1 MQCRTLTLSLEVR
14 AFPPL
19 CHGGI
24 DIHETNH
31 NTIIKNWMTDQN
43 QLSEQL
49 QLLELLRKRRA
60 NRLLEPPGDRGLR
73 RLAELGSRRGRL
85 AVQDNETLMLQLVAL
100 SLVGQTRG
108 DTFAVALDKRDAY
121 NFTFVLATNR
131 RQTPA
136 DEDRARRFFDV
147 AASAD
152 SARDLLLFAV
162 GSSSRKLNARFAKL
176 RRTILQCLPAVRRLA
191 QRYRWPQNDLRRR
204 AQELLPAMR
213 AKFGDDIPL
222 PALYVKI
229 LQTLARA
236 VSQNHPFH
244 ESPSDDDYDRL
255 VDILNMATFML
266 STRFV
271 SWMARAKS
279 DSHSDPMA
287 ILERRL
293 YRVAQY
299 TMGAT
304 SLLEMRRTL
313 PRNGEALPYVW
324 AVVGG
329 EPLTVEDIFLLR
341 TPLEVAR
348 ELDARWTESTL
359 RKKLANLDQWFPF
372 ASPRIHAELRLIASC
387 NRGFL
392 DPSFDTYDPR
402 KPAAVRIASS
412 HDVCTLC
419 ALWVT
424 VYNRHFGTRF
434 KVFPMG
440 GSGKLDRNW
449 AFVLS
454 PRERPDQD
462 VSELVYELLENELE
476 RLQDASGASWGAVLR
491 SLTSWTCLIKP
502 NEVRAGTPSSSC
514 VVVREDAVT
523 QI

>member
-1 MQCRTLTLSLEVR
+1 
-14 AFPPL
+14 
-19 CHGGI
+19 
-24 DIHETNH
+24 
-31 NTIIKNWMTDQN
+31 MTDQN

-60 NRLLEPPGDRGLR
+60 NRSLEPPSDRGLG
-73 RLAELGSRRGRL
+73 RLAELGNRRGRL

-108 DTFAVALDKRDAY
+108 DTFAVALDKRDAS

-131 RQTPA
+131 TQTPA

-152 SARDLLLFAV
+152 SVRALLLFAV
-162 GSSSRKLNARFAKL
+162 GSSSRKMNVRLAKL
-176 RRTILQCLPAVRRLA
+176 RRSVVQCLPAVRRLV

-204 AQELLPAMR
+204 AQELLPVMH
-213 AKFGDDIPL
+213 AKFGNIPL

-229 LQTLARA
+229 LQTLARTM
-236 VSQNHPFH
+236 SQNHPFH
-244 ESPSDDDYDRL
+244 DSPSNDDYDRL
-255 VDILNMATFML
+255 VDILNMTTFML

-271 SWMARAKS
+271 SWMAKS
-279 DSHSDPMA
+279 GRHSEPMA
-287 ILERRL
+287 VLERML

-299 TMGAT
+299 MMGAT

-313 PRNGEALPYVW
+313 PRNGEALPYAW
-324 AVVGG
+324 AVVAG
-329 EPLTVEDIFLLR
+329 EPHTVEDIFLLR

-348 ELDARWTESTL
+348 ELDARWTESRL
-359 RKKLANLDQWFPF
+359 RTKLANLGQWVPF

-387 NRGFL
+387 NRTFL

-424 VYNRHFGTRF
+424 VYNRNFGTRF

-440 GSGKLDRNW
+440 GSGKMDRNW
-449 AFVLS
+449 AFALS

-462 VSELVYELLENELE
+462 VSELVCELLENELE
-476 RLQDASGASWGAVLR
+476 RLQDASRVPWGAILR
-491 SLTSWTCLIKP
+491 SLTSWTCLFKP
-502 NEVRAGTPSSSC
+502 KEVRELLPVLLSLLLLH
-514 VVVREDAVT
+514 VRLW
-523 QI
+523 

>member
-1 MQCRTLTLSLEVR
+1 
-14 AFPPL
+14 
-19 CHGGI
+19 
-24 DIHETNH
+24 
-31 NTIIKNWMTDQN
+31 MTDQN

-49 QLLELLRKRRA
+49 QLLELLRTRRA
-60 NRLLEPPGDRGLR
+60 NRLLEPPGDRTLG

-108 DTFAVALDKRDAY
+108 DTFAVALDKRDAS

-152 SARDLLLFAV
+152 SSARALLLFAL
-162 GSSSRKLNARFAKL
+162 GSSSRKVNARLAKL
-176 RRTILQCLPAVRRLA
+176 RRSIVQCLPAVRRLV
-191 QRYRWPQNDLRRR
+191 QRYRWPENDLRRR
-204 AQELLPAMR
+204 AQELLPVMR
-213 AKFGDDIPL
+213 ARFGDIPP

-229 LQTLARA
+229 LQTLARV
-236 VSQNHPFH
+236 VSHNHPFH
-244 ESPSDDDYDRL
+244 DSPSDDDYDHL
-255 VDILNMATFML
+255 IDILNMTTFML

-271 SWMARAKS
+271 SWMAKKDR
-279 DSHSDPMA
+279 HSNPMV

-299 TMGAT
+299 MMGAT

-329 EPLTVEDIFLLR
+329 EPHEVEDIFLLR

-359 RKKLANLDQWFPF
+359 RTKLANLDQWVPF
-372 ASPRIHAELRLIASC
+372 AKPRIHAELRLIASC

-434 KVFPMG
+434 KVSPMG
-440 GSGKLDRNW
+440 GSGKMDRNW

-476 RLQDASGASWGAVLR
+476 RLQDASRASWGVILR
-491 SLTSWTCLIKP
+491 SLTSWTCLFKP
-502 NEVRAGTPSSSC
+502 NEVRAGKLLPLLY
-514 VVVREDAVT
+514 VRMR
-523 QI
+523 

>member
-1 MQCRTLTLSLEVR
+1 M
-14 AFPPL
+14 
-19 CHGGI
+19 
-24 DIHETNH
+24 
-31 NTIIKNWMTDQN
+31 MTDQN

-49 QLLELLRKRRA
+49 QLLDLLRRRA
-60 NRLLEPPGDRGLR
+60 NRSREPHGDRSLG

-85 AVQDNETLMLQLVAL
+85 AVQDDETLMLQLVAL

-108 DTFAVALDKRDAY
+108 DTVAVALDKRDAS

-131 RQTPA
+131 RQNPA

-152 SARDLLLFAV
+152 SERALLLFAV
-162 GSSSRKLNARFAKL
+162 EASSRKVNVRLEKL
-176 RRTILQCLPAVRRLA
+176 KKTVVQCLPAIRRLV

-204 AQELLPAMR
+204 ALELLPVMH
-213 AKFGDDIPL
+213 AKFGEIPP

-229 LQTLARA
+229 LQALARA
-236 VSQNHPFH
+236 VSHNHPFID
-244 ESPSDDDYDRL
+244 SPSDDDYDHL

-271 SWMARAKS
+271 SWMAKGDRYS
-279 DSHSDPMA
+279 GPMA
-287 ILERRL
+287 VLERRL

-299 TMGAT
+299 IMGAT
-304 SLLEMRRTL
+304 SLLEMKRAL
-313 PRNGEALPYVW
+313 PRNGLALPYVW

-329 EPLTVEDIFLLR
+329 EPHVVEDVFLLR

-348 ELDARWTESTL
+348 EVDARWTESAL
-359 RKKLANLDQWFPF
+359 RTKLANLDQWVPF
-372 ASPRIHAELRLIASC
+372 SSPRIHAELRLIASC
-387 NRGFL
+387 NRAFL

-402 KPAAVRIASS
+402 KHAAVRIASS

-440 GSGKLDRNW
+440 GSGKFDRHW
-449 AFVLS
+449 TFVLS

-462 VSELVYELLENELE
+462 VGELVYELLENELQ
-476 RLQDASGASWGAVLR
+476 RLQDASRTSFGGILR
-491 SLTSWTCLIKP
+491 SLTSWRCLLKP
-502 NEVRAGTPSSSC
+502 SEVREPCA
-514 VVVREDAVT
+514 VVLYVRMR
-523 QI
+523 

>member
-1 MQCRTLTLSLEVR
+1 
-14 AFPPL
+14 
-19 CHGGI
+19 
-24 DIHETNH
+24 
-31 NTIIKNWMTDQN
+31 MTDQN

-60 NRLLEPPGDRGLR
+60 NRSLEPPGDRSLG
-73 RLAELGSRRGRL
+73 RLSELGSRRGRL
-85 AVQDNETLMLQLVAL
+85 AIQDNEMLMLQLVAL

-108 DTFAVALDKRDAY
+108 DTFAVALDKRDAF

-147 AASAD
+147 ASSAD
-152 SARDLLLFAV
+152 SVRALLLFAV
-162 GSSSRKLNARFAKL
+162 GCSSRKLNARLAKL
-176 RRTILQCLPAVRRLA
+176 RRTIVQCLPAVRRLV
-191 QRYRWPQNDLRRR
+191 QRYRWPQNDLRSR
-204 AQELLPAMR
+204 AQELLPVMR
-213 AKFGDDIPL
+213 AKFGDIPL

-236 VSQNHPFH
+236 VSPNHPFH
-244 ESPSDDDYDRL
+244 DSPSDEEYDRL

-271 SWMARAKS
+271 SWMAKS
-279 DSHSDPMA
+279 DRHAEHMDV
-287 ILERRL
+287 LERRL

-299 TMGAT
+299 MMGAT
-304 SLLEMRRTL
+304 SLLEMRTTL
-313 PRNGEALPYVW
+313 PRNGGALPYAW

-329 EPLTVEDIFLLR
+329 EPHTVEDIFLLR

-359 RKKLANLDQWFPF
+359 RTKLSNLDQWVPF

-387 NRGFL
+387 NRAFL

-412 HDVCTLC
+412 HDVCALC

-424 VYNRHFGTRF
+424 VYNRNFGTRF

-440 GSGKLDRNW
+440 GSGKMDRNW

-476 RLQDASGASWGAVLR
+476 RLQDASRASWGAILR
-491 SLTSWTCLIKP
+491 SLTSWTCLFKS
-502 NEVRAGTPSSSC
+502 NEVREPLPVLLLLLSCARGCGDPNFDLTRAEDDTSEKRAQSEQHSNLCASSC
-514 VVVREDAVT
+514 LT
-523 QI
+523 

>member
-1 MQCRTLTLSLEVR
+1 MSHLLSLAR
-14 AFPPL
+14 
-19 CHGGI
+19 
-24 DIHETNH
+24 N
-31 NTIIKNWMTDQN
+31 QN

-60 NRLLEPPGDRGLR
+60 NRSLVLEPPGDRSLG

-100 SLVGQTRG
+100 SLVGQTHG
-108 DTFAVALDKRDAY
+108 DTFAVALDKRDAS

-131 RQTPA
+131 RQTLA
-136 DEDRARRFFDV
+136 DEDRARRFFNV

-152 SARDLLLFAV
+152 SVRALLLFAV
-162 GSSSRKLNARFAKL
+162 GSSSRKVNARLAKL
-176 RRTILQCLPAVRRLA
+176 KRTIVQCLPAVRRLV

-204 AQELLPAMR
+204 AQELLPVMR
-213 AKFGDDIPL
+213 AKFGDIP
-222 PALYVKI
+222 PSTLYVKI
-229 LQTLARA
+229 LQTLTRA

-244 ESPSDDDYDRL
+244 DSPSDDDYDRL
-255 VDILNMATFML
+255 VDILNMTTFML

-271 SWMARAKS
+271 SWMAKS
-279 DSHSDPMA
+279 DRHSSEPMA
-287 ILERRL
+287 VLERRL

-299 TMGAT
+299 MMGAT

-313 PRNGEALPYVW
+313 PRNGEALSYVW

-329 EPLTVEDIFLLR
+329 EPHTVEDIFLLR

-348 ELDARWTESTL
+348 ELDARWTESAL
-359 RKKLANLDQWFPF
+359 RTKLANLDQWVPF
-372 ASPRIHAELRLIASC
+372 ASPRIHAELRLISSC
-387 NRGFL
+387 NRAFL

-462 VSELVYELLENELE
+462 VSELVYDLLENELE
-476 RLQDASGASWGAVLR
+476 RLQDASRASLGLMLR
-491 SLTSWTCLIKP
+491 SLTSWTCLFKP
-502 NEVRAGTPSSSC
+502 NEVRELPYC
-514 VVVREDAVT
+514 VVVVVVVVVYT
-523 QI
+523 

>member
-1 MQCRTLTLSLEVR
+1 
-14 AFPPL
+14 
-19 CHGGI
+19 
-24 DIHETNH
+24 
-31 NTIIKNWMTDQN
+31 MTDQN

-60 NRLLEPPGDRGLR
+60 NQSLEPPGDRSVG

-108 DTFAVALDKRDAY
+108 DTFAVALDKRDAS

-136 DEDRARRFFDV
+136 DEGRARRFFDV

-152 SARDLLLFAV
+152 SVRALLLFAV
-162 GSSSRKLNARFAKL
+162 GSSSRKINARLAKL
-176 RRTILQCLPAVRRLA
+176 RRTIVQCLPAVRRIV

-204 AQELLPAMR
+204 AQELLPVMR
-213 AKFGDDIPL
+213 AKFGNIPP

-236 VSQNHPFH
+236 VSPNHPFH
-244 ESPSDDDYDRL
+244 DAPSDDDYDRL
-255 VDILNMATFML
+255 VDILNMTTFML

-271 SWMARAKS
+271 SWMARS
-279 DSHSDPMA
+279 DRHPEPVA
-287 ILERRL
+287 VLERRL

-299 TMGAT
+299 VMGAT
-304 SLLEMRRTL
+304 SLLEMRGTL

-329 EPLTVEDIFLLR
+329 EPHAVEDIFLLR

-348 ELDARWTESTL
+348 ELDARWTESAL
-359 RKKLANLDQWFPF
+359 RTKLANLDQWVPF

-387 NRGFL
+387 NRAFL

-440 GSGKLDRNW
+440 GSGKMDRNW

-462 VSELVYELLENELE
+462 VSELVYDLLENELE
-476 RLQDASGASWGAVLR
+476 RLQDASRASWGVILR
-491 SLTSWTCLIKP
+491 SLTPWTCLFKP
-502 NEVRAGTPSSSC
+502 NEVRELLPVLLLSL
-514 VVVREDAVT
+514 
-523 QI
+523 

>member
-1 MQCRTLTLSLEVR
+1 
-14 AFPPL
+14 
-19 CHGGI
+19 
-24 DIHETNH
+24 
-31 NTIIKNWMTDQN
+31 MTDQN

-60 NRLLEPPGDRGLR
+60 NRSLEPPGDRSLG
-73 RLAELGSRRGRL
+73 RLSELGSRRGRL

-108 DTFAVALDKRDAY
+108 DTFAVALDKRDAS

-136 DEDRARRFFDV
+136 DEDRARRFF
-147 AASAD
+147 APSAGPVTVR
-152 SARDLLLFAV
+152 ALLLFAV
-162 GSSSRKLNARFAKL
+162 GSSSRKVNARLAKL
-176 RRTILQCLPAVRRLA
+176 RRTIVQCLPAVRRLV

-204 AQELLPAMR
+204 AQELLPVMR
-213 AKFGDDIPL
+213 AKFGDIPP

-244 ESPSDDDYDRL
+244 GSPSDDDYDRL

-271 SWMARAKS
+271 SWMAKS
-279 DSHSDPMA
+279 DRHSEPMDV
-287 ILERRL
+287 LERRL

-299 TMGAT
+299 MMGAT
-304 SLLEMRRTL
+304 SLLEMGRTL
-313 PRNGEALPYVW
+313 PRNGEAPPYVW

-329 EPLTVEDIFLLR
+329 EPHTVEDIFLLR

-348 ELDARWTESTL
+348 ELDARWTESAL
-359 RKKLANLDQWFPF
+359 RTKLANTEQWVPF

-387 NRGFL
+387 NRAFL
-392 DPSFDTYDPR
+392 DPSFDAYDPR

-424 VYNRHFGTRF
+424 VYNRNFGTRF

-440 GSGKLDRNW
+440 GSGKMDRNW

-476 RLQDASGASWGAVLR
+476 RLQDAPRASWGVMLR
-491 SLTSWTCLIKP
+491 SLPPWTCLFKP
-502 NEVRAGTPSSSC
+502 NEVRELLP
-514 VVVREDAVT
+514 VLLLLLLYVRMR
-523 QI
+523 

>member
-1 MQCRTLTLSLEVR
+1 
-14 AFPPL
+14 
-19 CHGGI
+19 
-24 DIHETNH
+24 
-31 NTIIKNWMTDQN
+31 MTDQN

-60 NRLLEPPGDRGLR
+60 NRSLEPAGDWSLG

-85 AVQDNETLMLQLVAL
+85 AIQDNETLMLQLVAL

-108 DTFAVALDKRDAY
+108 DTFAVALDKRDAS

-147 AASAD
+147 AASTD
-152 SARDLLLFAV
+152 SVRALLLCAV
-162 GSSSRKLNARFAKL
+162 GSSSRKVNARLAKL
-176 RRTILQCLPAVRRLA
+176 RRTIVQCLPAVRRLV
-191 QRYRWPQNDLRRR
+191 QRYRWPRNELRRR
-204 AQELLPAMR
+204 AQELLPVMR
-213 AKFGDDIPL
+213 AKFGDIPL

-244 ESPSDDDYDRL
+244 DSLSGDDYDHL
-255 VDILNMATFML
+255 VDIMNMTTFIL

-271 SWMARAKS
+271 SWMAKS
-279 DSHSDPMA
+279 DRHLDRPMA
-287 ILERRL
+287 VLERRL

-299 TMGAT
+299 MMGAT

-313 PRNGEALPYVW
+313 PRNAEAPPYVW

-329 EPLTVEDIFLLR
+329 EPHMVEDIFLLR
-341 TPLEVAR
+341 TPLEAAR
-348 ELDARWTESTL
+348 ELDARWTESAL
-359 RKKLANLDQWFPF
+359 RTKLPNMDHWVPF

-387 NRGFL
+387 NRAFL

-412 HDVCTLC
+412 HDVCALC

-440 GSGKLDRNW
+440 GSGKMDRNW

-462 VSELVYELLENELE
+462 VSELVYDLLEDELE
-476 RLQDASGASWGAVLR
+476 RLQDASRASWGVILR
-491 SLTSWTCLIKP
+491 SLTLWRCLLKP
-502 NEVRAGTPSSSC
+502 NEVRELSSLFFSSC
-514 VVVREDAVT
+514 VVVCT
-523 QI
+523 

>member
-1 MQCRTLTLSLEVR
+1 
-14 AFPPL
+14 
-19 CHGGI
+19 
-24 DIHETNH
+24 
-31 NTIIKNWMTDQN
+31 MTDQN

-49 QLLELLRKRRA
+49 QLLELLRTRA
-60 NRLLEPPGDRGLR
+60 NRLLEPPGDRTLG

-108 DTFAVALDKRDAY
+108 DTFAVALDKRDAS

-152 SARDLLLFAV
+152 SSARALLLFAL
-162 GSSSRKLNARFAKL
+162 GSSSRKVNARLAKL
-176 RRTILQCLPAVRRLA
+176 RRSIVQCLPAVRRLV
-191 QRYRWPQNDLRRR
+191 QRYRWPENDLRRR
-204 AQELLPAMR
+204 AQELLPVMR
-213 AKFGDDIPL
+213 ARFGDIPP

-229 LQTLARA
+229 LQTLARV
-236 VSQNHPFH
+236 VSHNHPFH
-244 ESPSDDDYDRL
+244 DSPSDDDYDHL
-255 VDILNMATFML
+255 IDILNMTTFML

-271 SWMARAKS
+271 SWMAKKDR
-279 DSHSDPMA
+279 HSNPMV

-299 TMGAT
+299 MMGAT

-329 EPLTVEDIFLLR
+329 EPHEVEDIFLLR

-359 RKKLANLDQWFPF
+359 RTKLANLDQWVPF
-372 ASPRIHAELRLIASC
+372 AKPRIHAELRLIASC

-434 KVFPMG
+434 KVSPMG
-440 GSGKLDRNW
+440 GSGKMDRNW

-476 RLQDASGASWGAVLR
+476 RLQDASRASWGVILR
-491 SLTSWTCLIKP
+491 SLTSWTCLFKP
-502 NEVRAGTPSSSC
+502 NEVRAGKLLLLLY
-514 VVVREDAVT
+514 VRMR
-523 QI
+523 

>member
-1 MQCRTLTLSLEVR
+1 
-14 AFPPL
+14 
-19 CHGGI
+19 
-24 DIHETNH
+24 
-31 NTIIKNWMTDQN
+31 
-43 QLSEQL
+43 
-49 QLLELLRKRRA
+49 
-60 NRLLEPPGDRGLR
+60 
-73 RLAELGSRRGRL
+73 
-85 AVQDNETLMLQLVAL
+85 MLQLVAL

-108 DTFAVALDKRDAY
+108 DTFAVALDKRDAS

-136 DEDRARRFFDV
+136 DEDRARGFFDV
-147 AASAD
+147 ASSAD
-152 SARDLLLFAV
+152 SVRALFLFAV
-162 GSSSRKLNARFAKL
+162 GSSSRKVNARLAKL
-176 RRTILQCLPAVRRLA
+176 RRTIVQSLPAVRRLV
-191 QRYRWPQNDLRRR
+191 QRYRWPQNDLRSK
-204 AQELLPAMR
+204 AQELLPVMR
-213 AKFGDDIPL
+213 AKFGDIPP

-244 ESPSDDDYDRL
+244 DSPSDDDYERL

-271 SWMARAKS
+271 SWMAKS
-279 DSHSDPMA
+279 DRHSEPMDV
-287 ILERRL
+287 LERRL

-299 TMGAT
+299 MMGAT

-329 EPLTVEDIFLLR
+329 EPRTVEDIFLLR

-348 ELDARWTESTL
+348 ELDARWTGSAL
-359 RKKLANLDQWFPF
+359 RTKLASLDQWVPF

-387 NRGFL
+387 NRAFL

-424 VYNRHFGTRF
+424 MYNRNFGTRF

-440 GSGKLDRNW
+440 GSGKMDRNW

-462 VSELVYELLENELE
+462 VSELVYDLLENELE
-476 RLQDASGASWGAVLR
+476 RLQDASRASWGLILR
-491 SLTSWTCLIKP
+491 SLTSWTCLFKP
-502 NEVRAGTPSSSC
+502 NEVRELFPVLLLSLC
-514 VVVREDAVT
+514 VRT
-523 QI
+523 R